1 MVTLRFRWVE
11 VWLGVFFNPNED
23 ATSTKKDAEQKLKAL
38 EDAKLPNDEDTMAQ
52 AYKILWDTNGGNSE
66 ERKRHQIRALRFVLS
81 ARRSLSAQE
90 LLQAIR
96 FDPEAPREYA
106 DEIGMN
112 YLEGLFH
119 NFMKLRSRRFVF
131 EHVSAKAFILGM
143 KDPAN
148 QQPFFA
154 DESWNHRTIVE
165 TSLLLLRN
173 PDHRLWKDCPYDW
186 DELKSII
193 ELEMYSSLKLPYDSV
208 QRITASESFHSYE
221 RYFCTRDSIEITD
234 NYTALVYYIMF
245 NWWWHCGMIQNDA
258 GYAEL
263 RETTLETLRD
273 MPIAL
278 QCDALIREP
287 MMVSCVIEDSD
298 GKRVID
304 PLFFALARGLY
315 PFQSTDDGIE
325 LCSNFGDILTR
336 SVDLNHTT
344 LGAALLGGN
353 HRAVQALL
361 DIHSRADENVPLL
374 YDLDTWKLGC
384 LWIERDEK
392 LVQTLLEF
400 EAKPLDLSII
410 PSDKRLESRL
420 FQTTNEWDETPLK
433 HIFDHCSEDLLIW
446 ILERFEVH
454 FHEDTGAIRH
464 PILPLALRCGSKRVI
479 RLLLDQGALI
489 DDVEDIRGTA
499 LGAAADEGN
508 EDMVKFLLE
517 QGADVNCPGGYDG
530 TPLGAA
536 VAWGARTNM
545 NVIGLLLRQK
555 DIDVDLAIRLSRD
568 FTIPQWEDVADIYPE
583 VANALQRSGRRQV
596 GENTVV

>member
-1 MVTLRFRWVE
+1 MVALRFRWVE

-23 ATSTKKDAEQKLKAL
+23 AISIKKDAELKLKAL
-38 EDAKLPNDEDTMAQ
+38 EDAKLPNDEDTMAL
-52 AYKILWDTNGGNSE
+52 AYKMLWDTNGGNSE

-96 FDPEAPREYA
+96 FDPEAPMEYA
-106 DEIGMN
+106 DEIEMN

-119 NFMKLRSRRFVF
+119 NFMTIRSRQFVF

-143 KDPAN
+143 KDPAS
-148 QQPFFA
+148 QQRLFA
-154 DESWNHRTIVE
+154 DESWNHRTIAE

-173 PDHRLWKDCPYDW
+173 PDHRLWKDCPDDW

-193 ELEMYSSLKLPYDSV
+193 ELEMYSSRKLLYDSV

-221 RYFCTRDSIEITD
+221 RYCRTRDGIEITD

-278 QCDALIREP
+278 QCDALIQESMR
-287 MMVSCVIEDSD
+287 VSCVIENSD

-336 SVDLNHTT
+336 SVDQHTT
-344 LGAALLGGN
+344 LGAALLGRN
-353 HRAVQALL
+353 HRSVQAPL
-361 DIHSRADENVPLL
+361 DIHSRADGNMPLM
-374 YDLDTWKLGC
+374 YDLNTWRNSLFWLGKDDK
-384 LWIERDEK
+384 I
-392 LVQTLLEF
+392 VQTLLEF

-410 PSDKRLESRL
+410 PSDKRLQSRL
-420 FQTTNEWDETPLK
+420 LQPTYDSGETLLDD
-433 HIFDHCSEDLLIW
+433 FWGSCSGDLIIL

-454 FHEDTGAIRH
+454 FHEDTRAIRR
-464 PILPLALRCGSKRVI
+464 PILPLAARCRSKRVI

-489 DDVEDIRGTA
+489 DDVEDTYGTA
-499 LGAAADEGN
+499 LGVAAEEDN

-517 QGADVNCPGGYDG
+517 QGADVNCVGGDDG

-536 VAWGARTNM
+536 VAWGTRA
-545 NVIGLLLRQK
+545 NVVGLLLRQK

-568 FTIPQWEDVADIYPE
+568 YAIPQWKDVADMYPE
-583 VANALQRSGRRQV
+583 VASALQRSGRRQV